1 MIVVRDL
8 AKLYGDFPA
17 VRSISFEVAAGEVLG
32 LVGPNGAGKTTTL
45 RCLAGIIRPTSGS
58 VEIAGHD
65 IQRDSIAAKRA
76 LAFIPD
82 EPHLFDY
89 LSVEEHLR
97 FIARLYGV
105 PDVDARIG
113 PVLEELELSDKRTA
127 LPTELSRGMRQKLA
141 IACGLLH
148 DPSVLIL
155 DEPLTGLDPGGM
167 RRMRATIAAR
177 AAQGA
182 AVILSSHLL
191 NLVEELC
198 TKLLVVRKG
207 ERVAYGSIGEIIAG
221 RPELAGR
228 SLEDVFLALTSDGGS
243 SSSAQ

>member
-1 MIVVRDL
+1 MIVVREL
-8 AKLYGDFPA
+8 TKLYGDFPA
-17 VRSISFEVAAGEVLG
+17 VRSMSFEVAPGEVLG

-45 RCLAGIIRPTSGS
+45 RCLAGIIAPTSGS
-58 VEIAGHD
+58 VAIAGHD
-65 IQRDSIAAKRA
+65 MRADPIAAKRA

-97 FIARLYGV
+97 FIARLYGIS
-105 PDVDARIG
+105 DVDARL
-113 PVLEELELSDKRTA
+113 PRLVQELELGEKRTA
-127 LPTELSRGMRQKLA
+127 LPGELSRGMRQKLA

-148 DPSVLIL
+148 DPAVLIL

-167 RRMRATIAAR
+167 RRMRETITAR
-177 AAQGA
+177 ASAGA

-198 TKLLVVRKG
+198 TKLLVVRRG
-207 ERVAYGSIGEIIAG
+207 QCVALGTIEDIIAAH
-221 RPELAGR
+221 PDLAGH
-228 SLEDVFLALTSDGGS
+228 SLEDVFLALTRDDESLPPV
-243 SSSAQ
+243 

>member
-1 MIVVRDL
+1 MISVREL
-8 AKLYGDFPA
+8 TKLYGTFTA
-17 VRSISFEVAAGEVLG
+17 VDTVSFDVGAGEILG

-45 RCLAGIIRPTSGS
+45 RCIAGIIPMSKGAIS
-58 VEIAGHD
+58 IAGHD
-65 IQRDSIAAKRA
+65 LARDSIDAKRA

-82 EPHLFDY
+82 EPHLFEY

-105 PDVDARIG
+105 SDIETRAPAI
-113 PVLEELELSDKRTA
+113 LSEMELTEKRRA
-127 LPTELSRGMRQKLA
+127 LPNELSRGMRQKLA

-148 DPSVLIL
+148 EPRALIL

-167 RRMRATIAAR
+167 RRMRETIVAR
-177 AAQGA
+177 ASAGA

-198 TKLLVVRKG
+198 TKLIVLRQG
-207 ERVAYGSIGEIIAG
+207 RCVAYGSIDDLMTAH
-221 RPELAGR
+221 PELSGQ
-228 SLEDVFLALTSDGGS
+228 SLEDVFLALTGDGTPT
-243 SSSAQ
+243 A